1 MKKIFAL
8 LEELWVAVTFA
19 EAGEYGAL
27 YLEKPRSW
35 RREPAPLRAL

>member
-1 MKKIFAL
+1 MKKFLAL
-8 LEELWVAVTFA
+8 FEELWVAVAFA

-27 YLEKPRSW
+27 YLEPRSW